1 MRRHYNPVWARG
13 KYDVLLCGLGI
24 LWFNDY
30 QAVHSDELMADK
42 RNSQSGWTQAERDA
56 FRKLLRMGLILL
68 LVIVIAGAAAALL
81 GSALGTL

>member
-1 MRRHYNPVWARG
+1 
-13 KYDVLLCGLGI
+13 
-24 LWFNDY
+24 
-30 QAVHSDELMADK
+30 MADK

-68 LVIVIAGAAAALL
+68 LVIVIAGAVAALL